1 MTISRYKFSE
11 RSEAFC
17 QEIFDQMMTTSSA
30 IYGVLISTV
39 DGHDVTRNFRKDMP
53 ASKLSAMM
61 SSMLALGETIAVE
74 ARQRQCRYVI
84 VENSDGYILTLKIK
98 DKLVLSVIASTDANL
113 GILHTVS
120 RNAAEKLAPYVN

>member
-1 MTISRYKFSE
+1 MTQYKFSE

-17 QEIFDQMMTTSSA
+17 QDIFAQMLKANDA
-30 IYGVLISTV
+30 IYGILISTV
-39 DGHDVTRNFRKDMP
+39 DGHDVAKNFEKDMP

-61 SSMLALGETIAVE
+61 SSMLALGETIAAE
-74 ARQRQCRYVI
+74 AKQKQCRYVI

-113 GILHTVS
+113 GMLHTVS
-120 RNAAEKLAPYVN
+120 RNAAEKLAAHVR